1 MTSGYSHVFLCIAK
15 DEYLSPGLPHL
26 VFLLVEM
33 VTIILLSSNSFQSL
47 ICIKDCVL
55 ALSGKTFIPTF
66 SKFEHYLP
74 HRTKIYVSR
83 NPDVDVLMFGQC

>member
-47 ICIKDCVL
+47 IYIEDCVL

-74 HRTKIYVSR
+74 HLIFILSSKRRIFIVGKS
-83 NPDVDVLMFGQC
+83 